1 MNTNTFRSPAPA
13 ANLFNLGGNYN
24 RKNNIVTN
32 VANVVS
38 NAANTATN
46 VVSNVMTNAAN
57 TATNAVSNVMNTAS
71 NAASNAANAAS
82 NVFSMNKASNTAS
95 NILSKGPSMIQ
106 IVLIVLFVIVFSLF
120 AVFWKDINQGFKVMY
135 DSIRQFFG
143 AAKAPTPGPS
153 DQEDVT
159 IKPEAPQD
167 DTIHEKKLVEKILPG
182 RQEVFNVSKNTYTY
196 YDAEPLCKAMGA
208 ELATY
213 EQVKEAYAKGAD
225 WCNYG
230 WVKGQMAVYPTQQ
243 GTWEQLQQGPE
254 EQRDACGKP
263 GLNGGFFDNPELR
276 FGVNCI
282 GVKPSQKDHDATAI
296 ASGEGAP
303 LSPEGL
309 EFEKKINKYRG
320 DASSIAILPFNK
332 STWSN

>member
-1 MNTNTFRSPAPA
+1 MNTNNFRSPAPA
-13 ANLFNLGGNYN
+13 ANIFNLGNYN

-32 VANVVS
+32 VTNAVT

-46 VVSNVMTNAAN
+46 VITNAAN
-57 TATNAVSNVMNTAS
+57 TATNAVSSVMNTAS
-71 NAASNAANAAS
+71 NAANTAS
-82 NVFSMNKASNTAS
+82 NIFSMNKASNTAS

-143 AAKAPTPGPS
+143 AAKAPTPVPS

-159 IKPEAPQD
+159 TKPEAPQD

-208 ELATY
+208 ELASY

-243 GTWEQLQQGPE
+243 DTWEQLQQGPE
-254 EQRDACGKP
+254 DQRDACGRP

-276 FGVNCI
+276 FGVNCY

-320 DASSIAILPFNK
+320 EASNIAILPFNK
-332 STWSN
+332 SIWSS